1 MNFKLI
7 VAVDKNNGIG
17 KNNKIPWYFSE
28 DLKYFAKITK
38 GTGNNAIIMGRKTY
52 ESIGNYPLPKRTNI
66 IISSS
71 YKNIPSSKHKFVTSP
86 EEAINF
92 CTTQKFDEVWI
103 IGGATIYDYFLTKT
117 NLIDEIYLTYI
128 DQNYLCDT
136 FFPEEKIKE
145 YSQKFMQKIKKEDT
159 NLFFYKYIKE

>member
-28 DLKYFAKITK
+28 DLKYFAKMTK
-38 GTGNNAIIMGRKTY
+38 GGGNNAIIMGRKTY

-71 YKNIPSSKHKFVTSP
+71 YKNISL
-86 EEAINF
+86 N
-92 CTTQKFDEVWI
+92 
-103 IGGATIYDYFLTKT
+103 
-117 NLIDEIYLTYI
+117 
-128 DQNYLCDT
+128 
-136 FFPEEKIKE
+136 
-145 YSQKFMQKIKKEDT
+145 
-159 NLFFYKYIKE
+159 